1 MKRFHFSIFLL
12 AGVFMVGCQDQFAIQ
27 ESVLP
32 DGLGTKGEEI
42 TVQTNER
49 YVFPAEKDYKAWVD
63 IVTLEDRLSACE
75 VPENLLH
82 SMTTDALVRTVL
94 NYPLNFIYSAYN
106 DPTVAV
112 DIIVKNS
119 PLHQELFNRGDAAE
133 TLLRYFDQSCIS
145 KGRVE
150 SMINPGETSLTY
162 GNEMFFD
169 YLLAS
174 RLDSGLFSERDKESL
189 RAIARRKLAERQAD
203 AETFSEV
210 SLAPLRMIAN
220 DSSEGAQTRTYT
232 FWYWYTPFGYKFN
245 VEERTEMTRTEI
257 WYSTWYYTN
266 NYITDAGMH
275 AMASNCY
282 NGNGYAW
289 MINDPTAG
297 SPNSATTSNSWLEDG
312 GDTGN
317 TISNLWTD
325 AFYDTATSSTAE
337 KIYYNGSDHTAIP
350 YSGTRYISKWGSGP
364 LMEHEPTYCPYLSS
378 NMEYYRVRTTSLLR
392 YDLISGPGMVVANV
406 TNNYNVQPNILSW
419 RGITSTE
426 WTGRGLSPGTPSS
439 FSFSGAPN
447 SSSCTLICYEP
458 GTYSIKIEGKY
469 NGNVIVECTSSIM
482 CWTY

>member
-12 AGVFMVGCQDQFAIQ
+12 AGVFMVGCQDQLAIL
-27 ESVLP
+27 EPVLP
-32 DGLGTKGEEI
+32 EGLGTKGEEI

-49 YVFPAEKDYKAWVD
+49 YVFPAEKDFKAWVD
-63 IVTLEDRLSACE
+63 IVTLEDRLAACE

-297 SPNSATTSNSWLEDG
+297 SPNVATTSNSWLEDG
-312 GDTGN
+312 TTSGNSGNLLYKLWQNGFYEDT
-317 TISNLWTD
+317 SVLSD
-325 AFYDTATSSTAE
+325 AIV
-337 KIYYNGSDHTAIP
+337 IYYPSADHAAIP
-350 YSGTRYISKWGSGP
+350 YNNDYYISKWGDGP
-364 LMEHEPTYCPYLSS
+364 LMEHALNYCPYPS
-378 NMEYYRVRTTSLLR
+378 NDRV
-392 YDLISGPGMVVANV
+392 
-406 TNNYNVQPNILSW
+406 NYKIRDDFSNSQIDAAIN
-419 RGITSTE
+419 E
-426 WTGRGLSPGTPSS
+426 WIHSERDRRVLHLKLVDGLSFERIAEIVDMSPKGVQ
-439 FSFSGAPN
+439 
-447 SSSCTLICYEP
+447 
-458 GTYSIKIEGKY
+458 KIVYKAQDKLHPHLEVMY
-469 NGNVIVECTSSIM
+469 
-482 CWTY
+482 